1 MFNILSKINTLPA
14 IVSALV
20 SITLKDL
27 LYRLVHKKLR
37 KMNKYINRKHFREA
51 KLQSHMER
59 PVTFSAQE
67 LGELRLDR
75 ISAGGCDPIHEQMT
89 RQHAQK
95 RRREDITK

>member
-51 KLQSHMER
+51 KASESYGKTSDILCTR
-59 PVTFSAQE
+59 
-67 LGELRLDR
+67 
-75 ISAGGCDPIHEQMT
+75 AGGT
-89 RQHAQK
+89 
-95 RRREDITK
+95 